1 MENPWNIQS
10 IYELQYFNCPSCAFK
25 NHFKQE
31 FINHAYE
38 NHTDS
43 IDHLLNINDNSLS
56 DIIFPNNEVEKPNI
70 EKSFEDPLNP
80 NESTIEIKSENFN
93 VEKDSSINQLKQ
105 FTSSALN
112 SEKYNIKFEDD
123 KIIID
128 SKDVKEELLSD
139 PLEVKN
145 EKIDNEQTEKEENCE
160 DLYKYSSENQ
170 KIPKVHTELNK
181 CELCNKEFNSQH
193 CLKIH
198 FISVHQGEKIYGG
211 VCPPDQSQT
220 PRPKKPRD
228 THNLSYKIQIIDEIK
243 IFGVPFV
250 SKKYALN
257 ESMIRK
263 WRKNE
268 AQIRETLG

>member
-1 MENPWNIQS
+1 MESPWNIQS

-31 FINHAYE
+31 FINHAFE
-38 NHTDS
+38 NHIES
-43 IDHLLNINDNSLS
+43 IDYLLNINDNSLL
-56 DIIFPNNEVEKPNI
+56 DVIFPNNEIEKPTI
-70 EKSFEDPLNP
+70 KKSFEEHLNP
-80 NESTIEIKSENFN
+80 DESTIKIKSENFN
-93 VEKDSSINQLKQ
+93 FEKDSSINQLKQ
-105 FTSSALN
+105 FTSSTLN
-112 SEKYNIKFEDD
+112 SEKYNLKFKDD

-170 KIPKVHTELNK
+170 KNPKVHTESNK
-181 CELCNKEFNSQH
+181 CEICDKEFYSQH

-198 FISVHQGEKIYGG
+198 FISVHKGEKIYLGA
-211 VCPPDQSQT
+211 CPPDQCQT

-228 THNLSYKIQIIDEIK
+228 THNLSYKIQIIDEIQ